1 VEKDL
6 AAQGIDSS
14 RIDYENFL
22 SMRYEGSDTNLTI
35 SQPVDSDFGK
45 AFIEQ
50 HRREFAFELDGRPI
64 IVDNVWVRGIG
75 KGLEN
80 RDSTKLFAELKS
92 ASESS
97 NVAPPSP
104 AGRKNVYFDGKWEE
118 VPLYLLDELKSG
130 DKFKGPAL
138 IIDNTQTVFVE
149 AGAHVFILSA
159 HVVIEN
165 GQESGRTNR
174 DLSVNPIQ
182 LSMFGHRFMSI
193 AEQMGNTLQRTSIST
208 SIKERLDF
216 SCAIFSA
223 DAKLVA
229 NAPHIP
235 IHLCSMQFAIQY
247 QHKLWEGKLAPG
259 DVLLRNHPDAGGTH
273 LPDLTVV
280 TPIFSGGG
288 IIFYVASRR
297 HHSDIGGIG
306 ITSMVPDS
314 KELWQEGISI
324 KSMRI
329 VEGGHFKEKEIR
341 QAFEDVANHPGCSA
355 SRRIND
361 NISDLKAQI
370 SANER
375 GVNLLQQLCGEY
387 GVPYIQFY
395 MHAIQSNAE
404 GAIRA
409 FLKESFKAFGGKSLE
424 AVDFFDDG
432 MAVCLKV
439 TINPEHGS
447 AIFDF
452 TGTGQETYGNMNSPI
467 SITHSAVIYCLRC
480 MIDLEI
486 PLNQGCLNPIDIR
499 VPKGT
504 ILNPSEFVAICG
516 STIASQRVSDVIFKA
531 FESCAASQGCG
542 NSFGWG
548 SGGKDPKTGEVI
560 PGWNYG
566 EALGGDGSHSS
577 HMCTC

>member
-1 VEKDL
+1 VLNLPVARVQARGFATNAHNLVTFGGAGGQHACAIARNLGIQRIIIHKYSSILSAYGIGLANTVSDVSEPATYTFSKGVMALLLDRFQHLREQVEKDL

-35 SQPVDSDFGK
+35 SQPVDGDFVK

-64 IVDNVWVRGIG
+64 VVDNARVRGIG
-75 KGLEN
+75 KGLET

-104 AGRKNVYFDGKWEE
+104 AGRKSVYFDGKWKE
-118 VPLYLLDELKSG
+118 VSLYLLDELKSG

-182 LSMFGHRFMSI
+182 LSLFGHRFMSI

-223 DAKLVA
+223 NAKLVA

-235 IHLCSMQFAIQY
+235 IHLGSMQFAIQY

-259 DVLLRNHPDAGGTH
+259 DVLLTNHPDAGGTH

-280 TPIFSGGG
+280 TPIFSGGE
-288 IIFYVASRR
+288 IIFYVASRG

-324 KSMRI
+324 KGMRI
-329 VEGGHFKEKEIR
+329 VEGGHLKEKEIR

-355 SRRIND
+355 SLSNKEWLICRVINKLD
-361 NISDLKAQI
+361 WWAPHIF
-370 SANER
+370 
-375 GVNLLQQLCGEY
+375 C
-387 GVPYIQFY
+387 
-395 MHAIQSNAE
+395 
-404 GAIRA
+404 
-409 FLKESFKAFGGKSLE
+409 
-424 AVDFFDDG
+424 
-432 MAVCLKV
+432 MA
-439 TINPEHGS
+439 
-447 AIFDF
+447 
-452 TGTGQETYGNMNSPI
+452 
-467 SITHSAVIYCLRC
+467 
-480 MIDLEI
+480 
-486 PLNQGCLNPIDIR
+486 
-499 VPKGT
+499 
-504 ILNPSEFVAICG
+504 
-516 STIASQRVSDVIFKA
+516 
-531 FESCAASQGCG
+531 
-542 NSFGWG
+542 
-548 SGGKDPKTGEVI
+548 
-560 PGWNYG
+560 
-566 EALGGDGSHSS
+566 
-577 HMCTC
+577 